1 LIQRL
6 ILAIVAIAAMA
17 AASAVAVVAASY
29 AIFVLLKPQF
39 GSAGAAGSVTGIY
52 ALLIA
57 LAALAVWLKTRPA
70 KSNGAG
76 KAGSS
81 DTVARLMQLARERPI
96 IAAGALVAG
105 SVVALRNPAITALV
119 LKSFF
124 DSKKPAKR

>member
-17 AASAVAVVAASY
+17 AASAAAVVAASY
-29 AIFVLLKPQF
+29 AVFALLKPEL
-39 GSAGAAGSVTGIY
+39 GSAGAAGSVAGIY

-57 LAALAVWLKTRPA
+57 ISGLAVWLKTRSKEP
-70 KSNGAG
+70 KSRG
-76 KAGSS
+76 KGGSN

-96 IAAGALVAG
+96 VAAGALVAG
-105 SVVALRNPAITALV
+105 SVVALRNPAITAMV

-124 DSKKPAKR
+124 DSKKPTRR